1 MNQSATERYDYIFTH
16 NAKVMVKAAQTMTVN
31 VTIVDDDVEEESEE
45 QFMVEMKGAA
55 VGKDFKSVNVTIK
68 DDDRKLQ
75 RVVSSFCLLDN

>member
-1 MNQSATERYDYIFTH
+1 MSATEHSDYIFTH
-16 NAKVMVKAAQTMTVN
+16 NATVMVKAGQSMMVH
-31 VTIVDDDVEEESEE
+31 VTIVDDNLEEVTEE

-75 RVVSSFCLLDN
+75 HFVSFIST